1 MCYSSDMADLSN
13 SNGEHLMLSSW
24 VVFSILLSLLI
35 INLSGLYSG
44 HKHGWGNITADG
56 TIEPLS
62 KISIISVHV
71 FTVILISSL
80 IYILASNLKG
90 VG

>member
-1 MCYSSDMADLSN
+1 
-13 SNGEHLMLSSW
+13 MLSSW

-44 HKHGWGNITADG
+44 HNHGWENITADG
-56 TIEPLS
+56 AIEPLS

-71 FTVILISSL
+71 ITVILISSL

-90 VG
+90 VR